1 MAASMGLAQKV
12 RRFSTS
18 LVRPMSRLV
27 QPPIQLY
34 GLEGRYATAL
44 YSAAF
49 KQKKLEQTEKE
60 LFRLLALMK
69 DPKLSAVVMNP
80 HVKKAVKQKTVH
92 DIMVKE
98 KLSPIIVNFVNVLAE
113 NGRLP
118 YTAGV
123 ISSFD
128 KIMSAHRGEVIC
140 SVTTARP
147 LDEANITEL
156 KSTLSGFL
164 AKGEVLKLELKTDP
178 TILGG
183 MIVSIG
189 DKYVDMSTRTKI
201 QKLSKIMHQNI

>member
-12 RRFSTS
+12 RCFSTS

-44 YSAAF
+44 YSAAS

-60 LFRLLALMK
+60 LPRLLALMK

-80 HVKKAVKQKTVH
+80 HVKKIVKQKTVH

-118 YTAGV
+118 YTSGI

-140 SVTTARP
+140 SVTTAQP
-147 LDEANITEL
+147 LDEANLTEL
-156 KSTLSGFL
+156 KSTLNGFM

-178 TILGG
+178 TIMGG

-201 QKLSKIMHQNI
+201 QKLSKIMHQTI